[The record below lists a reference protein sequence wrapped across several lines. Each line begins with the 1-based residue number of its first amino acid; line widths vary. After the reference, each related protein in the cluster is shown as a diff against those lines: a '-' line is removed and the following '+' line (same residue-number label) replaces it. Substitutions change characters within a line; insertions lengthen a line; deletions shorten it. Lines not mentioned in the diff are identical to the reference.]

1 MRKIGSSS
9 SYKKLKGEMDDLKM
23 KALNER
29 RDLLQNGIGTQENFL
44 RLMKW
49 LVQHLESK
57 EIPHI
62 MRSEVT
68 ACLTQWKNSLMNKG
82 VSF

>member
-1 MRKIGSSS
+1 
-9 SYKKLKGEMDDLKM
+9 MDDLKM

-29 RDLLQNGIGTQENFL
+29 RELLQNGIGAQENFL
-44 RLMKW
+44 HLMKW
-49 LVQHLESK
+49 LVVLHLESK
-57 EIPHI
+57 EIPQI